1 MLVVVMFKRYQMWR
15 IKISGGDVCI
25 SSGFMTFVKQM
36 DGNTDSVLSFG
47 ENCWTVEG
55 RVSFWEDLMI
65 FWNMLR

>member
-1 MLVVVMFKRYQMWR
+1 
-15 IKISGGDVCI
+15 
-25 SSGFMTFVKQM
+25 M
-36 DGNTDSVLSFG
+36 DGSTDRVLSFG